1 MAGLQ
6 RDGLKAEEVF
16 RILKLF
22 KGYVEEGE
30 SEDVA
35 YSLAIRGTSDK
46 PIVGVSAETFK
57 GWKPDIIKLAH
68 GEPTPADSLAAATLS
83 PDEGKKQAD
92 PAIMRRLGALGDAN
106 DALKGDHKRALTENE
121 ELRKQLAA
129 ALSPSEIE
137 VLRKQAAEGA
147 ALRDE
152 NEKLKKAMLG
162 GDEPAGKKPAKTG

>member
-16 RILKLF
+16 RIVKLF

-35 YSLAIRGTSDK
+35 YSLAIRGGDK

-57 GWKPDIIKLAH
+57 GWKPDILALAK
-68 GEPTPADSLAAATLS
+68 GQPTPADSLAAATLS
-83 PDEGKKQAD
+83 ADESKRPED

-129 ALSPSEIE
+129 AISPSEIE
-137 VLRKQAAEGA
+137 ALRKQAADGA